1 MAKAHIEVNVFV
13 GEELKCQVFISDKQK
28 EIDLATTRNNV
39 LQVVKDFLPLNY
51 IFTKPVGKQERAR
64 IPVASGQET
73 FVSLGKCLVH
83 DDEDSLN
90 LHLQETES
98 VAKRTSST
106 ISTPKPKRLRQQPVF
121 KYLQTSGT
129 TTTLATNYSAARGR
143 VYWYPESTIEKATDR
158 RQDYYRFWNEKAEEL
173 CSSPSFSKYSKQEL
187 HGIID
192 THWRIHATELC
203 IRDAEQG
210 EELAKSL
217 SQEIRGRKLT
227 LSAQTVSKNLTLL
240 REQDQKIR
248 SINEEITAL
257 RAQGLS
263 PQVKTTIK
271 QKEEE
276 LKNCL
281 TELKLA
287 QDRLRKSVAGMT
299 TARTQALASVKGKTQ
314 KRAAQASSEIEAEHG
329 DFSEEIATIDN
340 SEEADIARQVIV
352 DEW

>member
-1 MAKAHIEVNVFV
+1 MANSHIEVNVFV
-13 GEELKCQVFISDKQK
+13 GEELRCQVFITDEQK

-51 IFTKPVGKQERAR
+51 IFTKPVGKQEATL

-90 LHLQETES
+90 LYLQETES

-106 ISTPKPKRLRQQPVF
+106 LSTPKPKRLRQQPVF
-121 KYLQTSGT
+121 KYFQTSGT
-129 TTTLATNYSAARGR
+129 TTTPAADYSAARGR
-143 VYWYPESTIEKATDR
+143 VYLYSESTIDKATDR
-158 RQDYYRFWNEKAEEL
+158 RQEYYRFWNEKAEEL

-192 THWRIHATELC
+192 THWRMHATELC
-203 IRDAEQG
+203 IGDAEQ
-210 EELAKSL
+210 EQELAKSL
-217 SQEIRGRKLT
+217 SEEIPGHKLA
-227 LSAQTVSKNLTLL
+227 LSVKTVSKNLNLL
-240 REQDQKIR
+240 REQDQHIR

-263 PQVKTTIK
+263 PQVKTSIK

-276 LKNCL
+276 LKNSL

-287 QDRLRKSVAGMT
+287 QDRLRKSVAGLT
-299 TARTQALASVKGKTQ
+299 TSRTQALASVKRKTQ
-314 KRAAQASSEIEAEHG
+314 KRNSEASSEVEMPHE
-329 DFSEEIATIDN
+329 DSSDEPATIN
-340 SEEADIARQVIV
+340 ASEEADIARQVI
-352 DEW
+352 DDDW